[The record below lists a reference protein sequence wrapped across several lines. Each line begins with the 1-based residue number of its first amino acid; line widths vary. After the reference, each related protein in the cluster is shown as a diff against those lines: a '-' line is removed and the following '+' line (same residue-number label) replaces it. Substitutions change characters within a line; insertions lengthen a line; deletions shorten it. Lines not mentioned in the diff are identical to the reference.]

1 MTSPAPKLAG
11 YGEDRLIRELTSC
24 GNAAEP
30 ATLVV
35 GPGDDCAVVDSG
47 DPHFWQLL
55 KTDAVV
61 EGIHFT
67 TDANPRDVGWKALC
81 RAISDVAAMGGEPV
95 FALITIAISPDQ
107 TVEWV
112 RELYRGIRR
121 AAKKYGVTLAGGET
135 ARSPGPAFISVALTG
150 RVEKHHAI
158 VRSGAKED
166 DILLVT
172 GRLGGSIRGWHLR
185 FAPRVAEARWL
196 AQHADIHAMMDLS
209 DGLGADLPRLAEA
222 SGLDYVLDLTAIPCN
237 PDLGI
242 TSALNDGEDY
252 ELLLAVAP
260 AELPSLLEDWFLAFP
275 KLPLTAIGRL
285 TRQTRKKAVGGESS
299 GGFHH
304 F

>member
-1 MTSPAPKLAG
+1 MTSPKLAG
-11 YGEDRLIRELTSC
+11 YGEDRLVRELTSS
-24 GNAAEP
+24 GGPGSESP
-30 ATLVV
+30 ALLV
-35 GPGDDCAVVDSG
+35 GPGDDCAVVDAG
-47 DPHFWQLL
+47 DPNFWQLL

-81 RAISDVAAMGGEPV
+81 RAISDVAAMGGEPC
-95 FALITIAISPDQ
+95 FALVTLAVSPDQ

-150 RVEKHHAI
+150 RVEKDRAI
-158 VRSGAKED
+158 LRSGAKEG

-185 FAPRVAEARWL
+185 FTPRVTEARWL

-209 DGLGADLPRLAEA
+209 DGLSADLPRLADA

-242 TSALNDGEDY
+242 TAALNDGEDY

-260 AELPSLLEDWFLAFP
+260 AELPALLEDWFLAFP
-275 KLPLTAIGRL
+275 KLPLTVIGRMA
-285 TRQTRKKAVGGESS
+285 QQARKKTGGSDPT
-299 GGFHH
+299 GGYHH